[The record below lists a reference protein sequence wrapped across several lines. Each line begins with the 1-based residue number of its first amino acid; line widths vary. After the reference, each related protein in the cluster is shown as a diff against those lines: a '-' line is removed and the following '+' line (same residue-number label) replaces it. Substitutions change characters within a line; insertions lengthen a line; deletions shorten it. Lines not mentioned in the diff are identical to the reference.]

1 MIQDSLLHLKK
12 INKNKSKLKFKNNNN
27 KLMIRILDI
36 LL

>member
-1 MIQDSLLHLKK
+1 MIQETLFHLKK
-12 INKNKSKLKFKNNNN
+12 INKNKIKLKFKINNN